1 RGADAAASVGRSC
14 WPRSP
19 LVHAEQPD
27 SKLRSAPSPL
37 CSSCAVNMDEFTSAG
52 FTTGIKMLKALV
64 VGFVFTAIAFLSP
77 RRSGNRT
84 TPSHYW
90 RCAYTLACRATPRLS
105 CCWSSV
111 AARPLPLESAVG
123 SVVGC
128 ACGAFAIR
136 PSPRAAAW
144 SDRSSSFRRASL
156 ERLAA
161 SDIRPNSLCCCCRVG
176 WVAAP
181 ALHHAPHRASADLG
195 FHPCPD
201 RARVCHPLL
210 VRAARAAAACSAIRI
225 S

>member
-1 RGADAAASVGRSC
+1 
-14 WPRSP
+14 
-19 LVHAEQPD
+19 
-27 SKLRSAPSPL
+27 
-37 CSSCAVNMDEFTSAG
+37 M
-52 FTTGIKMLKALV
+52 
-64 VGFVFTAIAFLSP
+64 
-77 RRSGNRT
+77 
-84 TPSHYW
+84 
-90 RCAYTLACRATPRLS
+90 ACRAAPGLGCS
-105 CCWSSV
+105 WSSV

-181 ALHHAPHRASADLG
+181 ALHHAKNRESADLG

-210 VRAARAAAACSAIRI
+210 GRAARAAAAFDYPLAVASIPRKFWACDVPAINQGNVAANAANAAPGALSDERPEFVIFEEVAEEIAIR
-225 S
+225 SGVVVCDAHH